1 MANQVSED
9 RFELNTK
16 VTQNEAQ
23 SKTERMSSWKYC
35 AAIGLLYHVKS
46 VLRRALKSCEVGRMG
61 TYQTILPPPFFRVKM
76 KTVGLKPSGEVR
88 FVVNRELHHLAE
100 MPRDGTRWIK
110 GHQTTLIYLMSFKM
124 NRKTINLINSLILF

>member
-35 AAIGLLYHVKS
+35 AAIDLLYHVKS
-46 VLRRALKSCEVGRMG
+46 VLRRALKNCEVGRTG
-61 TYQTILPPPFFRVKM
+61 TDQTISPPPLLHVKI
-76 KTVGLKPSGEVR
+76 KTVGLKLSGEVR
-88 FVVNRELHHLAE
+88 FVVNRELHHLAQL
-100 MPRDGTRWIK
+100 PRDGTRWIT

-124 NRKTINLINSLILF
+124 NHKTINLSNSLILF